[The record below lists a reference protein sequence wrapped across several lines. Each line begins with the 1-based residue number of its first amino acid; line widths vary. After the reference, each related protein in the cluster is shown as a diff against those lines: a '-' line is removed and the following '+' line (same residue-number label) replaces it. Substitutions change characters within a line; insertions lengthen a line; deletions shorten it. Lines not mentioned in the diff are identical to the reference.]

1 MSTSTPPDTTDE
13 IDTTDIEQ
21 IESALMYAL
30 RQAGYWA
37 ERAERLSVVYVQAT
51 GAGQ

>member
-1 MSTSTPPDTTDE
+1 MSTSIPPGTTDVA
-13 IDTTDIEQ
+13 DTTDIER

-37 ERAERLSVVYVQAT
+37 ERAERLSIAYVQAT